1 MPPGFEPKASART
14 LSRRNLR
21 TRTLL
26 QIASG
31 KLFKSAPGQK
41 NDLRGVLH
49 TNLLLLHDAPI
60 ETAAG
65 RLLPTSSLSSRRG
78 QLVYEFTE
86 LIEQP
91 PGAGVV
97 ASHGIE
103 PYLQDFASVVSIA
116 LEATCTVAPEEITR
130 LVGEHRSTNIVY
142 PPRSFIPRVFDPQI
156 VVKDDDTKRFVEF
169 VSALIALRRR
179 SFLAAMRAIRNYVV
193 GMHRLADDLELA
205 YTLFVAS
212 IESLAQQFDAFQPEW
227 DDYDETKKN
236 KIDAALEHADE
247 ITACNVRNA
256 LLETEHVSLA
266 RRFREFSIAHV
277 KGSYFRG
284 EAEGVNG
291 PVNRADLEEALR
303 EAYRLRSRYIHNLQ
317 ELPRPLAMS
326 ALPGDTVRVEG
337 STLFT
342 FQGIARLARHVI
354 LEFVDRQPKLQ
365 KEQYDYFGERY
376 GIVQMPL
383 SPEYWVGGAEH
394 LRLKVGTKRL
404 EGFLSQLSSHFRKND
419 DSSITDLTPALSKAE
434 TLFPSAS
441 EAQRRPF
448 LALYFLFNALIADA
462 QKMPNLKS
470 IETQYA
476 SELSKPSI
484 ESMLLHL
491 ALRITPNWNLNDYK
505 RVYDDYFRQRGSKTG
520 LRLPRTFEAGIS
532 LELAE
537 QYRVA
542 GEVENARELIGK
554 ATESFPGH
562 EPLRDLEEEF
572 SPQCGI
578 RWFPIIFPA
587 MSSLT
592 D

>member
-1 MPPGFEPKASART
+1 M
-14 LSRRNLR
+14 
-21 TRTLL
+21 
-26 QIASG
+26 
-31 KLFKSAPGQK
+31 
-41 NDLRGVLH
+41 
-49 TNLLLLHDAPI
+49 
-60 ETAAG
+60 
-65 RLLPTSSLSSRRG
+65 
-78 QLVYEFTE
+78 
-86 LIEQP
+86 
-91 PGAGVV
+91 
-97 ASHGIE
+97 
-103 PYLQDFASVVSIA
+103 
-116 LEATCTVAPEEITR
+116 
-130 LVGEHRSTNIVY
+130 
-142 PPRSFIPRVFDPQI
+142 
-156 VVKDDDTKRFVEF
+156 
-169 VSALIALRRR
+169 
-179 SFLAAMRAIRNYVV
+179 

-247 ITACNVRNA
+247 ITAFNVRNA
-256 LLETEHVSLA
+256 LLETEHASLA

-284 EAEGVNG
+284 ESEGVNG

-383 SPEYWVGGAEH
+383 SPKYWVGGAEH

-404 EGFLSQLSSHFRKND
+404 EGFLSQLSSHFRKNE

-441 EAQRRPF
+441 EAQRRPLLGALF
-448 LALYFLFNALIADA
+448 LVQRTDA
-462 QKMPNLKS
+462 
-470 IETQYA
+470 
-476 SELSKPSI
+476 
-484 ESMLLHL
+484 
-491 ALRITPNWNLNDYK
+491 
-505 RVYDDYFRQRGSKTG
+505 
-520 LRLPRTFEAGIS
+520 
-532 LELAE
+532 
-537 QYRVA
+537 
-542 GEVENARELIGK
+542 
-554 ATESFPGH
+554 
-562 EPLRDLEEEF
+562 
-572 SPQCGI
+572 
-578 RWFPIIFPA
+578 
-587 MSSLT
+587 
-592 D
+592 